1 MKYLLLLLALT
12 LVVSCDNTL
21 NVIEDARD
29 IPIVYGFLSSTDST
43 QYIRVERAF
52 VDMEI
57 SALELAKNPDSLYY
71 PASVTVSIKDLNTQI
86 SYQAERVNGNDEGF
100 QREDGV
106 FVTEPNIL
114 YKIGKDVSIEEDR
127 DYELIL
133 NRGDELNLV
142 TATTNIVGTTS
153 MIRPNPVVNDPKV
166 DFASANPTQFKW
178 RSANNAVIYDLIMT
192 INYRERTED
201 TQYQPKSIVW
211 ELAKG
216 LTIEEHAQRGN
227 EFFSVLAAN
236 VEKDPEII
244 RRFEDITID
253 VVSGNQQLLEYIR
266 IIEANLGITSTQD
279 IPTYTNL
286 SEGRGIFASRNTY
299 TFPGIGLSNG
309 TIDSLI
315 NGSVTKDLNFI
326 R

>member
-1 MKYLLLLLALT
+1 MKHFTLLVAIILLF
-12 LVVSCDNTL
+12 SCDNEL
-21 NVIEDARD
+21 NVIEEARD
-29 IPIVYGFLSSTDST
+29 IPIVYGFLSSSDST

-52 VDMEI
+52 VDKEI

-71 PASVTVSIKDLNTQI
+71 PTSVSVSIRDLNSQTI
-86 SYQAERVNGNDEGF
+86 YQAERINGNEEGL

-106 FVTEPNIL
+106 FVSEPNIL
-114 YKIGKDVSIEEDR
+114 YKIGSDVKIEEDH
-127 DYELIL
+127 DYEFIL
-133 NRGDELNLV
+133 NRGDEQDLV

-153 MIRPNPVVNDPKV
+153 MIRPNPVVNDPKI
-166 DFASANPTQFKW
+166 DFASANATQFKW
-178 RSANNAVIYDLIMT
+178 RQADNAVIYDLILT
-192 INYRERTED
+192 FNYRERTED
-201 TQYQPKSIVW
+201 TQYEPKSLVW

-216 LTIEEHAQRGN
+216 LTIEEHAQRGS
-227 EFFSVLAAN
+227 EFFSVLAAS
-236 VEKDPEII
+236 VEKNPELI

-315 NGSVTKDLNFI
+315 NGSVTKDLNFTN
-326 R
+326 